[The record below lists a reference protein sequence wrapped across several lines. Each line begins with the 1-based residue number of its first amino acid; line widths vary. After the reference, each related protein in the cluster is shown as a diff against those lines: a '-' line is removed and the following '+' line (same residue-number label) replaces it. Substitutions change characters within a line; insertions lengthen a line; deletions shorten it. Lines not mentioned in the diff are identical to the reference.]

1 MAAGFFGLFVA
12 FGSRIFLNCASSQ
25 LFLVSYCFFV
35 FCSRRGVCR
44 CKHCSRV
51 PDSSLSH
58 FHQRDSTPLF
68 LKVRGWR
75 SLLLKLLPAGQGP
88 KTLAYSQDVEVSL
101 LLRVP
106 RTVGT
111 WASLHWGG
119 LNSLSH
125 HEPYFKPLKPGR
137 HELNQ
142 NVKQTRA
149 KRNNNKKPW
158 KGLKREGSRLTL
170 GGEVGEGL
178 PYLWTRQ
185 GRRCLGYK
193 KAFCCVSIFVHLR
206 IKV

>member
-75 SLLLKLLPAGQGP
+75 SLLLKLLPAEQGP
-88 KTLAYSQDVEVSL
+88 QTLTYPRGVEVL
-101 LLRVP
+101 HWLFQGPVK
-106 RTVGT
+106 T
-111 WASLHWGG
+111 WATLYWNG
-119 LNSLSH
+119 LNLLSH
-125 HEPYFKPLKPGR
+125 CELYFKQLEPKR
-137 HELNQ
+137 CKLNQ
-142 NVKQTRA
+142 KVTQTRA
-149 KRNNNKKPW
+149 KKENNN
-158 KGLKREGSRLTL
+158 S
-170 GGEVGEGL
+170 
-178 PYLWTRQ
+178 
-185 GRRCLGYK
+185 
-193 KAFCCVSIFVHLR
+193 H
-206 IKV
+206 